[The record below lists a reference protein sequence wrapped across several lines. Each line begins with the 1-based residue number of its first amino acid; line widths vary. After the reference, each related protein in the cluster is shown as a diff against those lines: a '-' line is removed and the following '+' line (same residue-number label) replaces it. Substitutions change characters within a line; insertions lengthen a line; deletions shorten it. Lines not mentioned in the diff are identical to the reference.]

1 MTFDR
6 TEVISMKLI
15 VPAIAALAAV
25 FTCASTV
32 PSDAA
37 PKKYGSTYYV
47 AKSGK
52 VKSSG
57 PLKGVIYGTQRR
69 PGGYSYK
76 YSDVIEPGR
85 FSNHPAATGLHDSG
99 VIDGDF
105 FYPRPS
111 GPFGG
116 YTPYMH

>member
-1 MTFDR
+1 
-6 TEVISMKLI
+6 MKLI

-25 FTCASTV
+25 FTVASTI

-37 PKKYGSTYYV
+37 PKKYSGKYY
-47 AKSGK
+47 ATNSGK
-52 VKSSG
+52 VKSKG
-57 PLKGVIYGTQRR
+57 PLKGVIYGRQRR
-69 PGGYSYK
+69 IGGYSYS
-76 YSDVIEPGR
+76 YSDVMQPNR
-85 FSNHPAATGLHDSG
+85 FAHSPVATGLYESGPIDS
-99 VIDGDF
+99 DF

>member
-1 MTFDR
+1 
-6 TEVISMKLI
+6 MKLI

-25 FTCASTV
+25 FTFASAG

-37 PKKYGSTYYV
+37 PKKYGSTYY
-47 AKSGK
+47 ASKK
-52 VKSSG
+52 AQG

-76 YSDVIEPGR
+76 YSDVIEPSR
-85 FSNHPAATGLHDSG
+85 FANHPAATGLHDSG